1 MIEIITMDDMIKKDM
16 MKVSSAIYA
25 SNYNRNYKNAKILI
39 KVENSVAIVYDDNN
53 NKEIVKFE
61 VIKKRKYSLVGDIE
75 TIYNEFEENKN
86 NNKEK
91 DIKQIVSEIIDYVKS
106 FGEIIRLMTRP
117 KDIIFVVEDEGKI
130 EYIDLVDAM
139 FMTFHTGTKKSKI
152 IKEIMTNHIEVIE
165 KREQSEVEDGDFI
178 NFIKEINSVGTYTG
192 SVEQVNTLARTVDV
206 IYKSTSGD
214 LDRCTVP
221 FENLVRIKSVKLK
234 NNKPTLNKKEVV
246 GLVKDIMEISKICK
260 THESNYDSMRVIS
273 EDVEMYKNSK
283 GSSIYLTLSN
293 EKYNEDININQIE
306 DAKEICK
313 CSDVIIEIVR
323 NKRQKTITVCA
334 YVEVDYIR
342 NDGSKDD
349 TGVIIE
355 EIVEK
360 MPKNTKQNDENMIK
374 LNKENNYI
382 IEENVGV
389 KPIKKIS
396 TNT

>member
-16 MKVSSAIYA
+16 MKVSSAIYV
-25 SNYNRNYKNAKILI
+25 SNYNRNHKDAKILI
-39 KVENSVAIVYDDNN
+39 KVENNVAIVYDDNN

-260 THESNYDSMRVIS
+260 TDESNYDSMRVIS
-273 EDVEMYKNSK
+273 EDAEMYKNSK

-374 LNKENNYI
+374 LNKENNYN
-382 IEENVGV
+382 IEENVGI

>member
-139 FMTFHTGTKKSKI
+139 LMTFHTGTKKSKI

-260 THESNYDSMRVIS
+260 TDESNYDSMRVIS
-273 EDVEMYKNSK
+273 EGAEMYKNSK

-323 NKRQKTITVCA
+323 NKRLKTITVCA

-342 NDGSKDD
+342 NDGSKED

-360 MPKNTKQNDENMIK
+360 MPENTKQNDENMIK
-374 LNKENNYI
+374 LNKENNYN

-389 KPIKKIS
+389 KPIKKIP